1 MTLWWALACVLIAF
15 NLWLALHGVHRGRA
29 RPVRLVLVLPTLTT
43 KEGIIVADTPLSND
57 LVYTIPVV
65 GADQA
70 GNFVPLPSGDVVSAV
85 SSDTTALGV
94 TVGATGTGAPAVV
107 ITPLKQ
113 NATGVTVTVTDSGGL
128 TQDIATFDIGPGVAK
143 SIALD
148 FTNETTTSQPVPP
161 S

>member
-1 MTLWWALACVLIAF
+1 M
-15 NLWLALHGVHRGRA
+15 
-29 RPVRLVLVLPTLTT
+29 
-43 KEGIIVADTPLSND
+43 ADTPLSND
-57 LVYTIPVV
+57 LVYTVPVV

-107 ITPLKQ
+107 LTPLKQ
-113 NATGVTVTVTDSGGL
+113 NATGITVTVTDSGGL